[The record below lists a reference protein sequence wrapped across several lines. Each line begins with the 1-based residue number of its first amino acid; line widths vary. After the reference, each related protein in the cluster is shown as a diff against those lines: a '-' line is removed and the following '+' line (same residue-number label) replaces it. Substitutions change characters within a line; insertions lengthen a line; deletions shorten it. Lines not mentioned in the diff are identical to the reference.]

1 MHHGINNWL
10 VVIPLCIRV
19 LLLLHACN
27 VKIGIAHGCLLGSRG
42 PTPTKIVYE
51 IPNPM
56 IILARFQIP
65 DQDSSPKIS
74 VQAGARWLR
83 NQVRAK
89 R

>member
-1 MHHGINNWL
+1 MHQLIGKKL
-10 VVIPLCIRV
+10 VIILWTSAISK
-19 LLLLHACN
+19 LLAGL
-27 VKIGIAHGCLLGSRG
+27 RG

-51 IPNPM
+51 ILNPM

-83 NQVRAK
+83 N
-89 R
+89 